1 MYVLLQ
7 ILCQAEDR
15 VHRIGQNDDVIVQYL
30 IAKQTADDYLWPLIQ
45 KKLTVLNE
53 VGFDQDFSL
62 KDIDVT
68 VQALSS
74 KQSILDT
81 FDTFDSISQQGID
94 KEIIECSENAT
105 KNILESQ
112 SSTEEFKELL
122 DLNEKDFEFCD
133 WDEIE

>member
-1 MYVLLQ
+1 M
-7 ILCQAEDR
+7 
-15 VHRIGQNDDVIVQYL
+15 
-30 IAKQTADDYLWPLIQ
+30 IQ

-68 VQALSS
+68 VQALSSKQSILDSFNIFDSS